1 MLSDQKRE
9 DLVKMNPSIHL
20 VCANERHIK
29 ALTIPAY
36 IVRVIQTFIKTLGI
50 SRKQGSSV

>member
-1 MLSDQKRE
+1 MLSDQERE